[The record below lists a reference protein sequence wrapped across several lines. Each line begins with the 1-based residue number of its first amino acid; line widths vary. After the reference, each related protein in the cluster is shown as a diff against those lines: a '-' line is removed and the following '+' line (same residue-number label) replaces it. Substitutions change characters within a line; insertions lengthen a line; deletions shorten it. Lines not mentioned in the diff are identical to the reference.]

1 MEKIKFNRK
10 ILGIVLCVLLTTIV
24 IPVSGLK
31 IGHGNQKGTS
41 DIETIALPHGRA
53 MVKLIQQLDETMV
66 KGYIENLTAFG
77 PRVTGTIGCEQAANY
92 IYNEFKKMGL
102 EVRYQN
108 WTSGAIHGTNVEAT
122 LNGVDSSSNDIY
134 VICGHYDGVP
144 ESPAADDNGAGTAAV
159 MSAAKVM
166 NQYKFGHTIRF
177 VAFSGEEQGMLGS
190 YAYAEEA
197 HRNKDNI
204 IASLNIDMTGHA
216 KSEDSGSIIE
226 IFENRASSW
235 ITNVAI
241 KISKYYREFINLE
254 VSSVRLNIAVS
265 DHYSLCQ
272 FGYDSVFFYESKD
285 NPNFHTPNDTMEN
298 MNITYAT
305 KVAKLTIATLAELS
319 SIAFT
324 IKGNTLYVGGSGSG
338 NYSNIRDAIENATI
352 NDIVFVFNGTY
363 SEHIN
368 IDNPIDLIGENK
380 EKTFIIGNETEN
392 VVYVSSSWVYITG
405 FTIKNIGTKS
415 YSAGMNIYSDRN
427 IISENIISNDNG
439 YGIGVWGKSYNNIS
453 NNIITDNKDGIIFWY
468 ASVDNLISDNVIK
481 NNEVS
486 GVTLSGGSNGNIISH
501 NIIENN
507 SFGIYF
513 QGNYDSSVNSHPFH
527 NIISKNTITKNKYGI
542 YLVIASKEN
551 MICNNNITYNE
562 QGIFIG
568 NSCNSNT
575 IKKNNFMENNR
586 HAYFKSCFMNRWIGN
601 YWDNQKIKLRPKVI
615 VGNMGV
621 IPWIPSFQWI
631 NIDLFPARK
640 PYKI

>member
-24 IPVSGLK
+24 VPVSGLK

-41 DIETIALPHGRA
+41 DIETIALPHGRT

-108 WTSGAIHGTNVEAT
+108 WTSGAIHGSNVEAT
-122 LNGVDSSSNDIY
+122 LEGVDSSSNSIY
-134 VICGHYDGVP
+134 VICGHYDGAP

-166 NQYKFGHTIRF
+166 SRYTFDHTIRF
-177 VAFSGEEQGMLGS
+177 VVFSGEEQGMLGS
-190 YAYAEEA
+190 YIYVEEA
-197 HRNKDNI
+197 HQNKDNI
-204 IASLNIDMTGHA
+204 IASLNIDMTGYN
-216 KSEDSGSIIE
+216 KNSNNSIVL
-226 IFENRASSW
+226 FENRATNW
-235 ITNVAI
+235 ITKVAI
-241 KISKYYREFINLE
+241 KVSKHYQEFINLE
-254 VSSVRLNIAVS
+254 VKPILGSGDS
-265 DHYSLCQ
+265 DQKSFRQ
-272 FGYDSVFFYESKD
+272 FGYDSVFFYESKT
-285 NPNFHTPNDTMEN
+285 NPNYHTPRDAIEN
-298 MNITYAT
+298 MNITYTT
-305 KVAKLTIATLAELS
+305 KVTKLTMATLAELS

-324 IKGNTLYVGGSGSG
+324 IKGNTVYVGGSGSG
-338 NYSNIRDAIENATI
+338 NYSNIQDAIENATTGDTI
-352 NDIVFVFNGTY
+352 FVFSGAY
-363 SEHIN
+363 SEHLI
-368 IDNPIDLIGENK
+368 IDKPIDLIGENK
-380 EKTFIIGNETEN
+380 DNTVIAIGGQKNI
-392 VVYVSSSWVYITG
+392 VYMSGSWVYLTG
-405 FTIKNIGTKS
+405 FTIQNINS
-415 YSAGMNIYSDRN
+415 EWYSAGIDVYSNHN
-427 IISENIISNDNG
+427 IISGNIISNNNG
-439 YGIGVWGKSYNNIS
+439 YGIGVWEKSYNNIS
-453 NNIITDNKDGIIFWY
+453 NNIITDNKDGIILWH

-513 QGNYDSSVNSHPFH
+513 QGNYDSSVNSHPFC
-527 NIISKNTITKNKYGI
+527 NIIFKNTITKNKYGV

-551 MICNNNITYNE
+551 IICNNNITYNE

-568 NSCNSNT
+568 MRCNSN
-575 IKKNNFMENNR
+575 IIEKNNFIGNNR
-586 HAYFKSCFMNRWIGN
+586 HAYFKSCFKNRWIRN
-601 YWDNQKIKLRPKVI
+601 YWDNQIRLKPKII
-615 VGNMGV
+615 VGQMDF
-621 IPWIPSFQWI
+621 IPWRPPFQWI

-640 PYKI
+640 PYNI